1 MAKIAFLKPAATE
14 LQEPQLHAAPIVETS
29 PADDESQLYADSKR
43 SSRIGLW
50 ALAIGF
56 GGFIIWAS
64 FAPLDEGVVA
74 QGTVSVDT
82 HRKPVQHLTGGIIK
96 EVLVREG
103 QMVKEGQVL
112 MKLDEAS
119 AKAAYEA
126 SRQKYFTL
134 RAMESRLNAEQANS
148 HKMIFTP
155 EVTEAA
161 AKDPMIKSQLTTQ
174 EQLLAARRGN
184 LEGDLASLH
193 QQIQGQQD
201 SISSY
206 KLILDSRK
214 SQLSLL
220 MNELKNTRELADEGY
235 APRTKVWELE
245 RNVADANAA
254 ISDATGNIQRAVANI
269 GDLRSKII
277 SREQDYN
284 KDVQQQMSDVKA
296 QVEAEA
302 EHLRSLTGDLNRI
315 DIKSPATGQVVG
327 LALQSPGGVVQPG
340 AKIMDIVPND
350 EPLLLEAKV
359 PPNYIDRMHKGLPVD
374 IRFNTF
380 ANTPTLVVEGKAL
393 SVSSD
398 LITDPDTHQSYYLAR
413 VEVTPEGRK
422 QLGNRKLE
430 AGMPTEMVFRTG
442 ERSLL
447 TYLLGPLYK
456 RAAASMKEA

>member
-1 MAKIAFLKPAATE
+1 MAKIAFLKPAVPE
-14 LQEPQLHAAPIVETS
+14 PQEPQLHAAPLIEAAQAEDETS
-29 PADDESQLYADSKR
+29 AYADSKR

-56 GGFIIWAS
+56 GGFLIWAA
-64 FAPLDEGVVA
+64 FAPLDEGIVA

-96 EVLVREG
+96 EVMVREG

-112 MKLDEAS
+112 MKLDEGA

-134 RAMESRLNAEQANS
+134 RAMESRLNAEQSNS
-148 HKMIFTP
+148 RKMQFTP

-161 AKDPMIKSQLTTQ
+161 AKDPMVKSQLTTQ
-174 EQLLAARRGN
+174 EQLLSARRGN
-184 LEGDLASLH
+184 LEGDLASLR

-201 SISSY
+201 SIGSY

-214 SQLSLL
+214 SQLALL
-220 MNELKNTRELADEGY
+220 VNELKNTRELADEGY

-254 ISDATGNIQRAVANI
+254 ISDATGNIQRGIASV
-269 GDLRSKII
+269 GDLRSRII

-302 EHLRSLTGDLNRI
+302 EHLRSLTSDLDRI
-315 DIKSPATGQVVG
+315 EIKSPATGQVVG
-327 LALQSPGGVVQPG
+327 LALQSAGGVVPPG
-340 AKIMDIVPND
+340 AKIMDIVPTD

-359 PPNYIDRMHKGLPVD
+359 PPNYIDRMHKDLPVD

-380 ANTPTLVVEGKAL
+380 ANTPTLVVDGKAV

-422 QLGNRKLE
+422 ALGNRKLE

>member
-1 MAKIAFLKPAATE
+1 MAKIAFLKPAAPE
-14 LQEPQLHAAPIVETS
+14 PQEPQLHAAPIVEAA
-29 PADDESQLYADSKR
+29 PIEDETAAYTDSKR
-43 SSRIGLW
+43 ISRIGLW

-56 GGFIIWAS
+56 GGFLIWAA

-96 EVLVREG
+96 QVLVREG
-103 QMVKEGQVL
+103 QMVKEGQVI
-112 MKLDEAS
+112 MKLDEGS

-126 SRQKYFTL
+126 SKQKYFTL
-134 RAMESRLNAEQANS
+134 RAMESRLNAEQSNS
-148 HKMIFTP
+148 RQMHFTP

-161 AKDPMIKSQLTTQ
+161 AKDPMIRSQLTTQ

-184 LEGDLASLH
+184 LEGDLASLR

-201 SISSY
+201 SMSSY
-206 KLILDSRK
+206 KMILDSRK
-214 SQLSLL
+214 SQLALL

-245 RNVADANAA
+245 RNVADANAS
-254 ISDATGNIQRAVANI
+254 ISDATGNIQRAIAGI
-269 GDLRSKII
+269 GDLRSRII

-302 EHLRSLTGDLNRI
+302 EHLRSLTGDLDRI

-359 PPNYIDRMHKGLPVD
+359 PPNYIDRMRKGLPVD

-380 ANTPTLVVEGKAL
+380 ANTPTLVVDGKVV

-398 LITDPDTHQSYYLAR
+398 LITDPDTRQSYYLAR